1 MPRKKTGQAI
11 EWRSQ
16 MKTWVG
22 RVRGYPEGHARGLW
36 LSLGTDDKA
45 AAQRRYD
52 EWLATGEPPKEAR
65 AETFE
70 EAALRIVAAM
80 PEETDTQ
87 KKKKQARG
95 QRLRDYAFSILGH
108 LEAWRVE
115 GKHIASVLDRMP
127 ALGKKKGTIAYVRTD
142 LSQVLAKLIREGART
157 DNPAREFPLP
167 PEAVE
172 DGRLRCVLTDDEVC
186 RFRDKRG
193 FETTLDMACLFARD
207 LGGHRTSDLLAARYE
222 HVDWQK
228 RTIKVRR
235 PKTDR
240 EGKLVGVRKPKS
252 YELVTH
258 GIPDSVW
265 GPLGAWHA
273 AHGSPLD
280 GPIFPV
286 TRSCRGGRVKRK
298 DGRVTARRSA
308 VQGGER
314 VVNGAG
320 FVKPLRRALWEAG
333 IHRPLPGW
341 DPAAPDPRFDALQ
354 TDTDETRAVDFHS
367 MRRAFVTALKDAKVP
382 LPDILALCG
391 HTSLATSSKYDT
403 ARHVQVPDAALPRQM
418 GAPRAPIKTKGEAG
432 AAPTA
437 TATTAEVP
445 ASPADL
451 SAVLAQLA
459 ELQKMLTP
467 PRTTPAQSVSEGG
480 NDPDSGSYTPGPLAL
495 TMPKPSESFVEPTGI
510 EPVTCALRT
519 QNQPVAA
526 TQLLGMTEN
535 VRLGATAAEGVSTQS
550 LGQTIAAAAEA
561 GDWELVEE
569 LTAIA
574 KRRSQAPLAPVHK
587 LSDARKRRG

>member
-22 RVRGYPEGHARGLW
+22 RVRGYPEGNARGLW
-36 LSLGTDDKA
+36 LSLGTDDKS

-52 EWLATGEPPKEAR
+52 DWLTTGEPPKEAR

-70 EAALRIVAAM
+70 EAALRIVGAM

-87 KKKKQARG
+87 RKKKQARG

-115 GKHIASVLDRMP
+115 GKHVASVLDRMP

-186 RFRDKRG
+186 RFREKRG
-193 FETTLDMACLFARD
+193 FETTLDLACLFARD
-207 LGGHRTSDLLAARYE
+207 LAGHRTSDLLAARYE

-265 GPLGAWHA
+265 GPLVAWHA
-273 AHGSPLD
+273 AHESPAA

-286 TRSCRGGRVKRK
+286 TRSCQGGAVKRK
-298 DGRVTARRSA
+298 DGTVTARRSA

-403 ARHVQVPDAALPRQM
+403 ARHVQVPDAALPRAKVS
-418 GAPRAPIKTKGEAG
+418 GGSVDGFPPPNVPAP
-432 AAPTA
+432 AAP
-437 TATTAEVP
+437 
-445 ASPADL
+445 ASDL

-467 PRTTPAQSVSEGG
+467 PRPTPAQSVPEGG
-480 NDPDSGSYTPGPLAL
+480 NDPESGSYTAGPLSL
-495 TMPKPSESFVEPTGI
+495 TMPNLSESFVEPTGI
-510 EPVTCALRT
+510 EPVTCALRM

-535 VRLGATAAEGVSTQS
+535 VPLGATTAEGGLTQS

-561 GDWELVEE
+561 GDWALVEE

-574 KRRSQAPLAPVHK
+574 KRRSQSPLAPVHK